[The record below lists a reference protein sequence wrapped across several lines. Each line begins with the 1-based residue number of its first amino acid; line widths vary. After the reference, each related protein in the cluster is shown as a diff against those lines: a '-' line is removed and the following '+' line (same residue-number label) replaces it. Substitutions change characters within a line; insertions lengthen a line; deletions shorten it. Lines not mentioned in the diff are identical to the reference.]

1 MTVGERIKRV
11 RKERNLT
18 QRFVAQETG
27 MNVALFQSYEYGKRK
42 PGDMQLAKIAN
53 VLGVPP
59 ESLRPP
65 KIETDMELLYALR
78 EISANFGAVLIDN
91 DGQGVHVRFD
101 QVRFTS
107 DDGEQVP
114 YSIDTASVERITGT
128 SAALKPNERKSAE
141 EYGTVTVENDGQT
154 VCVKFHGLR
163 VTEIP

>member
-1 MTVGERIKRV
+1 MTVGERIRRV

-18 QRFVAQETG
+18 QRFVADEAG
-27 MNVALFQSYEYGKRK
+27 INAALLQKYEYGQRNPSDK
-42 PGDMQLAKIAN
+42 QLAKIAN

-65 KIETDMELLYALR
+65 KIETDMELLYALQ
-78 EISANFGAVLIDN
+78 EISANFGTVQIDD

-107 DDGEQVP
+107 NDGEQALHC
-114 YSIDTASVERITGT
+114 IDAASVKRI
-128 SAALKPNERKSAE
+128 
-141 EYGTVTVENDGQT
+141 
-154 VCVKFHGLR
+154 R

>member
-1 MTVGERIKRV
+1 MTVGERIKKV

-78 EISANFGAVLIDN
+78 EISANFGAVLIDD

-101 QVRFTS
+101 Q
-107 DDGEQVP
+107 

-141 EYGTVTVENDGQT
+141 KYGTVTVENDGQT

>member
-1 MTVGERIKRV
+1 MG
-11 RKERNLT
+11 
-18 QRFVAQETG
+18 
-27 MNVALFQSYEYGKRK
+27 
-42 PGDMQLAKIAN
+42 
-53 VLGVPP
+53 
-59 ESLRPP
+59 
-65 KIETDMELLYALR
+65 LLYAFR
-78 EISANFGAVLIDN
+78 EISEKFGTVLIDD

-141 EYGTVTVENDGQT
+141 KYGTVTVENDGQT

-163 VTEIP
+163 VTEIA